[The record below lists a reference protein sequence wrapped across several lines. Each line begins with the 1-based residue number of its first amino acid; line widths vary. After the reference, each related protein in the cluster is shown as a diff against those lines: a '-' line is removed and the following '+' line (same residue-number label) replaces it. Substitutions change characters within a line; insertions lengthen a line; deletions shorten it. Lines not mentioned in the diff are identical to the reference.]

1 MSIKEKPPE
10 FFKSVK
16 TSLKSILKHHDINT
30 PKINEAVIKANKI
43 VIHTL
48 QFLKLYLL
56 HYYENNNNS
65 LPKISKELI
74 NSTMKILCN
83 EKAQGRPPKQEIK
96 ELKEKEH

>member
-16 TSLKSILKHHDINT
+16 TSLKSILKHPDINSS
-30 PKINEAVIKANKI
+30 KINEAVIKANKI

-56 HYYENNNNS
+56 HHYENNNNS
-65 LPKISKELI
+65 LPKISKVDKKCC
-74 NSTMKILCN
+74 KIRRYNRRRSFTFRCSSN
-83 EKAQGRPPKQEIK
+83 YR
-96 ELKEKEH
+96 